1 MRIRHGIAILVAVAA
16 LAAAFLA
23 GTVLPVS
30 GQGQNSAIPRTAD
43 GKPDFT
49 GIWQAMNTANWN
61 LEAHPASR
69 GPVIALGGAFSI
81 PGGVGVVEGNEIPY
95 LPAAAAKRKENADNW
110 LARDPEI
117 RCYLPGVPRMM
128 YMPYPV
134 QIIQGQNGILITS
147 EFASASRVVRM
158 DGQAKSPIESWMG
171 WSIGRWDGDALVVE
185 VTDQIDRT
193 WFDRA
198 GNYHS
203 DALKV
208 VERYTLADRNTI
220 NYEATMEDPKVFS
233 RPWKITMPLYRH
245 VEANAQLL
253 EYKCVE
259 FAEEL
264 MSRPS
269 AEAHRIAGPGDLM
282 TRTIAAA
289 IGVAMGDDDRAGRGT
304 NRQTQGHAA
313 ESRRRR
319 CQQTRRGD
327 WLCQSRRKRSGGA
340 IPDH

>member
-1 MRIRHGIAILVAVAA
+1 M
-16 LAAAFLA
+16 
-23 GTVLPVS
+23 PVS
-30 GQGQNSAIPRTAD
+30 GQGPNAPLPRTAE

-49 GIWQAMNTANWN
+49 GIWQAMNSANWN
-61 LEAHPASR
+61 LEAHAASR
-69 GPVIALGGAFSI
+69 GPVIALAGAFSI

-95 LPAAAAKRKENADNW
+95 LPAAAARRKENADNW

-134 QIIQGQNGILITS
+134 QIIQGQNTILMTS

-158 DGQAKSPIESWMG
+158 NSQDKSPTESWMG
-171 WSIGRWDGDALVVE
+171 WSVGRWDGDSLMVD
-185 VTDQIDRT
+185 VTDQNDRT

-203 DALKV
+203 EALKV

-233 RPWKITMPLYRH
+233 RPWKISMPLYRH

-253 EYKCVE
+253 EYRCVE

-264 MSRPS
+264 MYGHLRK
-269 AEAHRIAGPGDLM
+269 L
-282 TRTIAAA
+282 
-289 IGVAMGDDDRAGRGT
+289 T
-304 NRQTQGHAA
+304 N
-313 ESRRRR
+313 
-319 CQQTRRGD
+319 
-327 WLCQSRRKRSGGA
+327 
-340 IPDH
+340 